1 MGAGSKLSLA
11 DLGVLLLHCKAGK
24 ERLHG
29 MHGMEWMERM
39 DGIPGLKLVVAARYS
54 RR

>member
-1 MGAGSKLSLA
+1 MGKRSKLSLA

-29 MHGMEWMERM
+29 MCGMDWMVY
-39 DGIPGLKLVVAARYS
+39 PV
-54 RR
+54 